1 MPSRAIVEPIGMVF
15 KVVNMGGN
23 QITKFYSK
31 KLNPI
36 FRPQVKGNSH
46 SPQGKQ

>member
-1 MPSRAIVEPIGMVF
+1 MVF
-15 KVVNMGGN
+15 KVVLQGGN

-36 FRPQVKGNSH
+36 FLVEVKGNNFF
-46 SPQGKQ
+46 PQGEL